1 VIDMTVSKEQ
11 VLGALAKVASPGGAP
26 LTEARVLS
34 DIVVADGKI
43 FFSITVDAA
52 AVNLWEPVRKQAEET
67 VRAIPGV
74 QSVMVALTAERASPA
89 ATRAPGAGGRPQRP
103 AHPADRTPA
112 GIPGVGAVLA
122 VASGKGGVGKSTT
135 AVNLAL
141 GLRDL
146 GLKVGMLDADIY
158 GPSLPKLLA
167 IREKPQ
173 TIGGTRLRPISRYG
187 MSVMS
192 IGFLIDEETPMIWR
206 GPMVMSAITQML
218 REVEWGKLDVM
229 VVDMPPGTGDAQL
242 TMAQQV
248 PLKGAVIVSTPQ
260 DLALIDARRGIAM
273 FKRVNVP
280 VLGLVEN
287 MSYFLCPSCGE
298 RSDIFGHGGAQKEAG
313 RLGVPFLGEVPLHM
327 TIREKSDS
335 GLPVVATEPD
345 GEHARIYREIAAK
358 VRDQLVSGPG
368 AARKA
373 PKIVIEA

>member
-1 VIDMTVSKEQ
+1 MTVSKEQ
-11 VLGALAKVASPGGAP
+11 VLGALAKVASPGGTSLP
-26 LTEARVLS
+26 EARVLS
-34 DIVVADGKI
+34 DVVVTDGKV

-52 AVNLWEPVRKQAEET
+52 AVKLWEPVRKQAEEA

-74 QSVMVALTAERASPA
+74 QSVLVALTAERAAST
-89 ATRAPGAGGRPQRP
+89 ATRAPAPGARAQRP
-103 AHPADRTPA
+103 AHPADNVPA
-112 GIPGVGAVLA
+112 GIPGVDAVIA

-260 DLALIDARRGIAM
+260 DLSLIDARRGLAM
-273 FKRVNVP
+273 FKKVNVP
-280 VLGLVEN
+280 VLGIVEN
-287 MSYFLCPSCGE
+287 MSYFQCPHCGT
-298 RSDIFGHGGAQKEAG
+298 RSDIFGHGGARHEAE
-313 RLGVPFLGEVPLHM
+313 RLAVPFLGEVPLHM
-327 TIREKSDS
+327 AIRATSDS
-335 GLPVVATEPD
+335 GTPVVESEPD
-345 GEHARIYREIAAK
+345 GPHAAIYRAIGAR
-358 VRDQLVSGPG
+358 VRDQLQDVI
-368 AARKA
+368 AAA
-373 PKIVIEA
+373 